1 MNKIQ
6 AIILLSIGSIAMLQ
20 GFSLKVL
27 VPMMQEGLDNMEIL
41 IVSGISAVLFVPF
54 VLEMTINQKWWHF
67 LPIALFIGILSGL
80 ISGYFWDCLLSN
92 LLIGLLSVLS
102 VYVSSLVKVKLL
114 FKIVL
119 CFLFLALI
127 TLSINIVGH
136 SLSGYNAVFY
146 FQLSLVMIKD
156 YLLCGAFCA
165 WLVSRFSLPQMALEV

>member
-1 MNKIQ
+1 MNKTQ
-6 AIILLSIGSIAMLQ
+6 VIILLSIGSIAIMQ
-20 GFSLKVL
+20 GFSLRAL
-27 VPMMQEGLDNMEIL
+27 VPMMQEGLDTMEIL
-41 IVSGISAVLFVPF
+41 VISGISVVLFVPF
-54 VLEMTINQKWWHF
+54 VLEMVVNKKWWHF

-102 VYVSSLVKVKLL
+102 IYISNLVKVKLL

-136 SLSGYNAVFY
+136 SLSGYDAVFY

-156 YLLCGAFCA
+156 YLLCGALCA
-165 WLVSRFSLPQMALEV
+165 WLISRFSLPQMALEV